1 MNWSNCITKLCLLS
15 KSSYSVKYIS
25 CFMLRHFMTP
35 WHLNIWKVK
44 IWLSQEQK
52 ELLKWKSQT
61 FYLVSQ
67 VFSFTSFQKCSRSP
81 RFTSVLVYLVS
92 QVFSFTL
99 FHKCSRFPRF
109 TSVLIYLV
117 SQVLSFKLTKQASK
131 IIADTTFNSDTNL
144 RDKAKL
150 YNGVHK

>member
-1 MNWSNCITKLCLLS
+1 
-15 KSSYSVKYIS
+15 
-25 CFMLRHFMTP
+25 MTP
-35 WHLNIWKVK
+35 WHMNIWKVK

-67 VFSFTSFQKCSRSP
+67 V
-81 RFTSVLVYLVS
+81 
-92 QVFSFTL
+92 
-99 FHKCSRFPRF
+99 
-109 TSVLIYLV
+109 
-117 SQVLSFKLTKQASK
+117 LSFKFTKQASK